1 MKVALVLLPCAAL
14 LTGCVNF
21 MRTPPDLA
29 QIKREHANSS
39 KVLVRGFELI
49 RYKDQ
54 TLLVGKVGR
63 LFFEAD
69 TRKTHLDVTL
79 FAADG
84 SVLRSFTTEFSP
96 RQIYA
101 GCRAAPA
108 TRSCSI
114 HCRRASPASKCAPT
128 TANTPAS
135 NHVLFHP

>member
-49 RYKDQ
+49 RYKDR

-101 GCRAAPA
+101 GRRMPGSSSYQVVLDPLPPGLARVEVRAHDGEH
-108 TRSCSI
+108 TSQ
-114 HCRRASPASKCAPT
+114 
-128 TANTPAS
+128 
-135 NHVLFHP
+135 

>member
-1 MKVALVLLPCAAL
+1 MKLRLLLLPCAAL

-29 QIKREHANSS
+29 QIKREHANSA
-39 KVLVRGFELI
+39 KVSVRGFELI

-101 GCRAAPA
+101 GRRMPGSSGYQVVLDPLPPGLARVEVRAHDGEHTAP
-108 TRSCSI
+108 
-114 HCRRASPASKCAPT
+114 
-128 TANTPAS
+128 
-135 NHVLFHP
+135 